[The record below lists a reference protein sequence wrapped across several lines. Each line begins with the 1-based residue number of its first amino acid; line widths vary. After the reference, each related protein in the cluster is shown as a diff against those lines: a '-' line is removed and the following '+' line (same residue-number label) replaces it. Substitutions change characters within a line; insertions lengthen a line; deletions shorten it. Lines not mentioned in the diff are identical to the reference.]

1 MPTFDTPEP
10 ISVTVEIG
18 VGDIRI
24 VASDRADTVVEVR
37 PSDPA
42 KARDVTAAAQTRV
55 EHTGGRL
62 LVKAPKGWRQYS
74 FRGGDESID
83 VQIALPEGSDVRVD
97 AAVAS
102 VRCTGR
108 LGECRCQTAMGD
120 IHVDNAGPVELK
132 TGMGDITVD
141 RALDHAEVKTGS
153 GGVRV
158 GRVDGTA
165 VIKNSNGDTWIGE
178 VTGDVRVNAA
188 NGKISVDEAHAT
200 VAAKTAN
207 GDVRLGE
214 VARGA
219 VVASTGL
226 GKLDVGVRDGVAAWL
241 DLSTGFG
248 TVHNNLG
255 TAPAPAPGEDTVEI
269 RARSGFG
276 DISIRR
282 SLGNVAVKDT
292 A

>member
-24 VASDRADTVVEVR
+24 VASDRADTVVEVQ

-42 KARDVTAAAQTRV
+42 KKGDVTAAAQTRV
-55 EHTGGRL
+55 EHSGGRL

-83 VQIALPEGSDVRVD
+83 VQIALPAGSHVRVD

-102 VRCTGR
+102 VRCAGR
-108 LGECRCQTAMGD
+108 LGECRCHTALGD
-120 IHVDNAGPVELK
+120 IHVDHAGPVELR

-141 RALDHAEVKTGS
+141 RALDHAEIKTGS
-153 GGVRV
+153 GGVHV
-158 GRVDGTA
+158 GCVDGTA
-165 VIKNSNGDTWIGE
+165 VVKNSNGDTSIGE
-178 VTGDVRVNAA
+178 VTGDVRVNAG

-219 VVASTGL
+219 IVASTGL

-241 DLSTGFG
+241 DLNTGFG
-248 TVHNNLG
+248 SVNNSLG
-255 TAPAPAPGEDTVEI
+255 ATEAPAPGEDTVEI

-276 DISIRR
+276 DINIRR
-282 SLGNVAVKDT
+282 SVGNDAAKVT
-292 A
+292 S

>member
-18 VGDIRI
+18 VGAIRI
-24 VASDRADTVVEVR
+24 VASDRADTVVEVQ

-42 KARDVTAAAQTRV
+42 KKGDVTAAAQTRV
-55 EHTGGRL
+55 EHTRGRL

-74 FRGGDESID
+74 FRGGDELID
-83 VQIALPEGSDVRVD
+83 VQIALPEGSHVRVD

-102 VRCTGR
+102 VRCAGR
-108 LGECRCQTAMGD
+108 LGECRCHTAMGD
-120 IHVDNAGPVELK
+120 IHVDHAGPVDLK

-141 RALDHAEVKTGS
+141 RALDHAEIRTGS
-153 GGVRV
+153 GGVHV

-165 VIKNSNGDTWIGE
+165 VIKNSNGDTWIGA
-178 VTGDVRVNAA
+178 VTGDVRVNAG

-241 DLSTGFG
+241 DLNTGFG
-248 TVHNNLG
+248 SVHNSLG
-255 TAPAPAPGEDTVEI
+255 ASEAPGSGEDTVEI

-276 DISIRR
+276 DINIRR
-282 SLGNVAVKDT
+282 SVGNVAKVT
-292 A
+292 S

>member
-24 VASDRADTVVEVR
+24 VASDRVDTVVEVQ

-42 KARDVTAAAQTRV
+42 KNGDVTAAAQTRV
-55 EHTGGRL
+55 DFTGGRL
-62 LVKAPKGWRQYS
+62 LVKAPRGWRHYS
-74 FRGGDESID
+74 FRGGDESVD
-83 VQIALPEGSDVRVD
+83 VQIALPEGSHLRVD

-102 VRCTGR
+102 VRCAGR

-120 IHVDNAGPVELK
+120 IQVDQAGPVELK
-132 TGMGDITVD
+132 TGMGDITVE
-141 RALDHAEVKTGS
+141 RALDHAEIRTGS

-158 GRVDGTA
+158 GRVVGPA

-178 VTGDVRVNAA
+178 VTGDLRVNAG

-214 VARGA
+214 VTRGA
-219 VVASTGL
+219 IVASTGL

-241 DLSTGFG
+241 DLNTGFG
-248 TVHNNLG
+248 NVHNGLG
-255 TAPAPAPGEDTVEI
+255 AAEAPAPGEDTVEI

-282 SLGNVAVKDT
+282 SLAAAVTKET
-292 A
+292 